1 MVNMKLRNRTFIAFI
16 KDESEIENIKDEDY
30 VNFDELPKERQ
41 DYIRKKLQ
49 IQFLEAMGAKNIKR
63 IGE

>member
-1 MVNMKLRNRTFIAFI
+1 MKLRNRTFIAFI

-49 IQFLEAMGAKNIKR
+49 IQFLEATGAKNIKR

>member
-1 MVNMKLRNRTFIAFI
+1 MKLRNRTFIAFI

-41 DYIRKKLQ
+41 EYIRKKLQ
-49 IQFLEAMGAKNIKR
+49 IQFLEAMGAKNIIR

>member
-1 MVNMKLRNRTFIAFI
+1 MKLRNRTFIAFI

>member
-1 MVNMKLRNRTFIAFI
+1 MKLRNRTFIAFI

-41 DYIRKKLQ
+41 EYIRKKLQ

>member
-1 MVNMKLRNRTFIAFI
+1 MKLRNRTFIAFI

-49 IQFLEAMGAKNIKR
+49 IQFLEAMGEKNKKR
-63 IGE
+63 